1 VIVVDQFDNETGSA
15 EKLEA
20 HFGGILHRAFSIFV
34 FNSDR
39 ELLLQKRAQGKYHSG
54 GLWSNSCCGHPR
66 PGEETC
72 AAAKRRLRE
81 ELNVSCD
88 LQVAFE
94 FLYRVELDNSLIEHE
109 YDHVFIGKFDGL
121 PEPDNSEIEDWKWI
135 GIKELMEDLELQ
147 PDRYTFWLSTAMKSE
162 YWQQLEGVLS
172 SDLSRRTD
180 NSNPPGPIA

>member
-20 HFGGILHRAFSIFV
+20 HSGGILHRAFSIFV

-66 PGEETC
+66 PGEETR

-81 ELNVSCD
+81 ELNLSCD
-88 LQVAFE
+88 LQIAFE

-109 YDHVFIGKFDGL
+109 YDHVFIGTFDGL
-121 PEPDNSEIEDWKWI
+121 PEPDKSEVEDWKWV
-135 GIKELMEDLELQ
+135 GINELIADLELQ

-162 YWQQLEGVLS
+162 YWQQLESVLS
-172 SDLSRRTD
+172 SD
-180 NSNPPGPIA
+180 SNAS

>member
-1 VIVVDQFDNETGSA
+1 MIDSVIVVDQFDNETGSV

-20 HFGGILHRAFSIFV
+20 HTSGILHRAFSIFV

-39 ELLLQKRAQGKYHSG
+39 ELLVQKRAHGKYHSG

-66 PGEETC
+66 PGEETY

-81 ELNVSCD
+81 ELNISCD

-94 FLYRVELDNSLIEHE
+94 FLYRVELDNRLIEHE

-121 PEPDNSEIEDWKWI
+121 PEPDSSEIEDWKWI
-135 GIKELMEDLELQ
+135 GIEELMADLELQ
-147 PDRYTFWLSTAMKSE
+147 PDRYTFWLSAAMQSE

-172 SDLSRRTD
+172 SDL
-180 NSNPPGPIA
+180 NAV